1 MAIIMWPRELADAL
15 ARTLGSALMLV
26 GIGILASLHDPPMVL
41 AGGLLFICGLEGVT
55 LPDTHFWDL
64 QFRK

>member
-15 ARTLGSALMLV
+15 ARVLGTALVVV
-26 GIGILASLHDPPMVL
+26 GMGMLASFREPPMVI

-55 LPDTHFWDL
+55 LPDTRFWDL
-64 QFRK
+64 QFRE